1 MQTDE
6 RENYLLTKRA
16 AGHLV
21 LEEMG
26 AVRQALGQI
35 RRIVADAIVPLGTA
49 VQSMDSSKLP
59 ADVQTDAVRSLQFA
73 DMVEQLAAYCDAELD
88 NVETLARDLNEL
100 VNAIMQ
106 DGDASLNTLIAFQQT
121 LNGRLE
127 ALRSRLAYRGHKSVL
142 QDNMNVGD
150 IELF

>member
-1 MQTDE
+1 MQSSE

-35 RRIVADAIVPLGTA
+35 RSIVADAITPLGHA
-49 VQSMDSSKLP
+49 IQSMNTSDLP
-59 ADVQTDAVRSLQFA
+59 PEAKTNAVRSLQFA

-88 NVETLARDLNEL
+88 NVEQLARDLNDL
-100 VNAIMQ
+100 VNTLM
-106 DGDASLNTLIAFQQT
+106 DNGDASLDTVLMFQQT
-121 LNGRLE
+121 LNARLD
-127 ALRSRLAYRGHKSVL
+127 ALRHRLADRGHKSVL
-142 QDNMNVGD
+142 QDNMTEGD